1 MGEASLDQVNNI
13 LTIHSAVHIYG
24 DCADASLAITIA
36 DDIARIWNEPEAFVR
51 IRHED
56 YVLKFQIEGIYAP
69 DLKPEDIWY
78 NDNPRLN
85 FFRIEEYSNI
95 DISFVD
101 ALGSNTGYFKIAN
114 LRQTST
120 TSAHEYGHTLGLE
133 HPTVLDI
140 RGKGIP
146 GIMYPRGTLCDP
158 QFQYDPNV
166 AAGQKGG
173 TLDPQWRK
181 VLPSDVDDLR
191 LHRLLFNENGMAV
204 VGEFTSIYHEKH
216 IPS

>member
-1 MGEASLDQVNNI
+1 MGEASLDQQNSI
-13 LTIHSAVHIYG
+13 LTIHSAVYIYG
-24 DCADASLAITIA
+24 DCADQSLAITMA
-36 DDIARIWNEPEAFVR
+36 DDIARIWNEPEAIVT
-51 IRHED
+51 IHRHD

-69 DLKPEDIWY
+69 DLKPEDVWY

-85 FFRIEEYSNI
+85 FFRIEEFSNI

-101 ALGSNTGYFKIAN
+101 ALGSNTGYFKVAN
-114 LRQTST
+114 LKQTST

-133 HPTVLDI
+133 HPVVLDV

-158 QFQYDPNV
+158 QYQYDPNV
-166 AAGQKGG
+166 PAGQKGG

-181 VLPSDVDDLR
+181 VLPSDVNDLR